1 MKGNIEERC
10 VDFAIYII
18 EKGATVRD
26 CAKHF
31 GMSKSTVHKDI
42 TERLKTI
49 NHPLYIQARTVLE
62 ANKRERHMRGG
73 LATKLKYEGL
83 RKKIIKK

>member
-18 EKGATVRD
+18 ENATTVRS

-31 GMSKSTVHKDI
+31 AISKSTVHKDI
-42 TERLKTI
+42 TERLRLI
-49 NHPLYIQARTVLE
+49 SRPLYIQVRDVLE

-83 RKKIIKK
+83 KRKVIKR